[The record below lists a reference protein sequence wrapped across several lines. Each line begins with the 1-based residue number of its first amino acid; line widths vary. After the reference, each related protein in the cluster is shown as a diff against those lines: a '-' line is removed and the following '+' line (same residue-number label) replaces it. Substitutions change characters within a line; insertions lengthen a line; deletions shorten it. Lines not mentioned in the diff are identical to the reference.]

1 MIIENGLDLN
11 LPPDRAWPL
20 LLDIPF
26 VAPCLP
32 GTELTQMVDDRTFEG
47 RVALKV
53 GPIALSFQG
62 QAVIESI
69 DPETRTVTVIA
80 KGREDRGRGSA
91 QARVTFRVD
100 GAGEGTRVAV
110 VTDLMLAGAI
120 IQYARG
126 AGVVKATAQQLVDQF
141 AARLHAR
148 LESGEA
154 PDAAAIKV
162 GSLLW
167 KGLKASVGGKSQ

>member
-32 GTELTQMVDDRTFEG
+32 GTELIRAVDDRTFEG

-62 QAVIESI
+62 QAVIEAI
-69 DPETRTVTVIA
+69 DPDTRTVTVSA
-80 KGREDRGRGSA
+80 KGREDKGRGSA

-100 GAGEGTRVAV
+100 AAGEGTRVAV
-110 VTDLMLAGAI
+110 VTDLMLAGSI

-148 LESGEA
+148 LDGGEA
-154 PDAAAIKV
+154 PDAEAIKV

-167 KGLKASVGGKSQ
+167 RGIKSSVGGKAS